1 MCLHHKFILLCKY
14 NPPNIDLTYI
24 CSIIF
29 TMNNIYLIDSFTY
42 FKNYNHIDHVTL
54 MTILEYSIRNT
65 VLKKYGSVENF
76 DLFIDYE
83 NGYLDM
89 WRNLLV
95 SEIKRSNKE
104 IDLSS
109 AKKIEYDFDVGE
121 EVTEQFLLK
130 QLDRRYILTFKE
142 NFYLKSKE
150 YYTIWIYNNFKTKI
164 GDIVVGQ
171 VLHAR
176 KYLIILNNEHNYML
190 LPKKEQMFNDF
201 MRKRDSIRAVIKF
214 VYWEESQ
221 PIIILSRTIPNFI
234 KKLFEQEIPYIL
246 DGFIIVKQ
254 IVRIPGEKSK
264 VSVES
269 EDSNIDPVGSCLGI
283 KDACLYSIVKEL
295 KTETIDVVKFTKKT
309 KLYIL
314 RSLSPTKI
322 SMIEIDEQNKT
333 AMISLKDD
341 QVSKAIG
348 RKGKNIRLAIGLT
361 GFKINILRNKYNKY
375 KVDKEEI
382 SKFSYNITP

>member
-1 MCLHHKFILLCKY
+1 
-14 NPPNIDLTYI
+14 
-24 CSIIF
+24 
-29 TMNNIYLIDSFTY
+29 MNNMFLIDSFTF
-42 FKNYNHIDHVTL
+42 FKNYNHIDQITL
-54 MTILEYSIRNT
+54 MTILEFSIRNT
-65 VLKKYGSVENF
+65 VLKKYSSVENF

-83 NGYLDM
+83 NGSVDM
-89 WRNLLV
+89 WRNRIV
-95 SEIKRSNKE
+95 SEIKISNKE

-109 AKKIEYDFDVGE
+109 AKQIEYDFDVGE
-121 EVTEQFLLK
+121 EVTEQYFLK

-150 YYTIWIYNNFKTKI
+150 YYTLWIYNNFKTKI

-171 VLHAR
+171 VFHAS
-176 KYLIILNNEHNYML
+176 KDLIILNNEHNYML

-221 PIIILSRTIPNFI
+221 PIIILSRTRPNFI
-234 KKLFEQEIPYIL
+234 KKLFEQQIPDIL

-269 EDSNIDPVGSCLGI
+269 SDSNIDPVGSCLGI
-283 KDACLYSIVKEL
+283 KGVRIHSIVKEF
-295 KTETIDVVKFTKKT
+295 KTETIDVIKFSKKT
-309 KLYIL
+309 QLYIL
-314 RSLSPTKI
+314 RSLSPTTI

-348 RKGKNIRLAIGLT
+348 RKGKNIRLAIVLT
-361 GFKINILRNKYNKY
+361 GYKINILRKKYNKY
-375 KVDKEEI
+375 KLDKEEI
-382 SKFSYNITP
+382 SKFSYYITHDLIN